1 MSDSIAHQKSSG
13 STALHK
19 GTTLHKGT
27 ALQSLQSLQFSQSLP
42 SLQSLFDGTLRN
54 SSGNITN
61 TLLVYGAPNTG
72 KTQFAVRA
80 MIAGYHHWQ
89 HGITAMAVQ
98 NRNLAANI
106 DNIIIR
112 EIGVIEQSRPVG
124 TLASLAFRIISAY
137 CNSQHKPHPKLL
149 NGAEQDA
156 LLRKVVR
163 AHIEHVSRGD
173 NGDCAVCQLFQDYF
187 GTPLWVAPLTCAGND
202 SAVVSAAA
210 PNLSVGSAV
219 GSAVGS
225 SVGSSSDSFLSSA
238 SRSQCEVS
246 NAFIHQLRDMLAR
259 LDELGVSDAAD
270 EQTVLRSLDVAK
282 SHAEAENMLPT
293 SVLIDRRSTQWRLVF
308 ALRSEYRDMLADT
321 YQGSFRLDASQ
332 LLVEGAKAARKL
344 SDISVAAAN
353 SAIPVLLVIDDY
365 QDITLAGLSFIE
377 TLSKLGTRLVLIA
390 NPDESV
396 QTFRGAYPD
405 YAISAALHELHASEQ
420 RLQYVISDDSS
431 SDSSDD
437 SLVDN
442 SSSSVGSASFAGSS
456 ARQPQA
462 PSMRDL
468 LAARVSLS
476 LTSQFNTTVALPNR
490 PWKMPAFVGALPLQS
505 LNQLENQLE
514 NQPQNLQ
521 HPQNLQEYLRLDEDG
536 TVNTALYRSQR
547 EELDAVIW
555 QMKHAHV
562 KNHRKWSDMALIA
575 HDNATVRLFG
585 EQLRQDGVPVR
596 YSSVTRPLKDEPFVQ
611 GLFALIELAQFVQR
625 CIAGNFT
632 ACVVEQIQRGSS
644 LQHIAS
650 WVQSCVKHIMDS
662 PLASIVRNNSADG
675 NGDLETPAQL
685 KNVESLM
692 RSLASLS
699 AVLDEQKD
707 ENNELSNHN
716 IPLRKLMDSW
726 DEFKSNLKNASHNSS
741 HDDSHGNVVI
751 NLDNNTNEDMRAL
764 SLDACYLLCVADVA
778 HCNTDSQQSDSTVLH
793 LLQNMA
799 PRNPHVASFVTIWNN
814 VRTLA
819 LRFTAHPDLRNAQYA
834 LGEAWN
840 VCNVAERWQRT
851 ALQHNRDGYRAND
864 RLDAAM
870 RLFDY
875 VASYSDELSNGFETD
890 LRNNRD
896 SSASA
901 ETDVVVS
908 ADISDFIAQVRGME
922 IEADSLAHVAPVP
935 DAVTLT
941 TPAGAAGKHWRF
953 VWMPTLQQRVWPN
966 LASRSTMFGA
976 ESLTSIVLDSKQRT
990 MNQQHGDSNQ
1000 AEQSQLLLPVSL
1012 QLLAANDKSVV
1023 FAGEQRSFLLAITR
1037 ATESLYMSAQYSDS
1051 AVPSDFLYYYL
1062 PERYY
1067 NNEHSR
1073 TPFTDFTIPFAGLDM
1088 DVRGLVCAARAKLV
1102 REAVGKNT
1110 CDTANESSG
1119 VLDAIQALRLLRE
1132 SGVDCAHTAPW
1143 DFMSEITENSSAE
1156 PTSAGNSSARNSST
1170 ENVSVEN
1177 AVTKN
1182 NSVIV
1187 SLSPSAVD
1195 SLWACPVCG
1204 LLNRQ
1209 LAGPQPGSAATYFG
1223 TLIHETARWASE
1235 DQHYDMPETAV
1246 DETAVDET
1254 VVDET
1259 SADDTAVDEAASAS
1273 SSKPASTTHSA
1284 DSSPYASQVSRIN
1297 SIANHM
1303 EQYYASI
1310 APELADIRDI
1320 KERYSALSRQ
1330 SNISRALHT
1339 IAQYFVTS
1347 FDQSTYRLDAKKSDD
1362 GVLELLTPSE
1372 KSLESSIGK
1381 LAQAYCEMP
1390 TSAHFGFD
1398 DITRVLNN
1406 TLTAA
1411 NLQTVSK
1418 HDAFGLMGALVGG
1431 WPDGACEDLQLHIHG
1446 RIDRLEKRKNADGSE
1461 NIRLL
1466 DYKTGKVP
1474 SATGVFNDLQLVCYQ
1489 LALLFAD
1496 ENPLISAANAP
1507 TIARSVLFHVVDND
1521 YPAQD
1526 HSVAEN
1532 LYQPP
1537 LCIAQALNNQPLET
1551 RAGFKTMS
1559 RLLDCPQLEEIMKT
1573 CPKGVSEQAWQ
1584 SFRCLSETAKWS
1596 LTMISRVFYAAA
1608 AVCSQQIIARPT
1620 SEHLKYCRAKQV
1632 CPACAG
1638 RIDTVYEVRQS

>member
-1 MSDSIAHQKSSG
+1 MCEDS
-13 STALHK
+13 
-19 GTTLHKGT
+19 
-27 ALQSLQSLQFSQSLP
+27 ALQA
-42 SLQSLFDGTLRN
+42 LFDGTLRN
-54 SSGNITN
+54 CAGNLTS

-80 MIAGYHHWQ
+80 TIAGYQRWPHS
-89 HGITAMAVQ
+89 ITAMAVQ
-98 NRNLAANI
+98 NRNLAASI

-112 EIGVIEQSRPVG
+112 SIGVSEQSRPVG
-124 TLASLAFRIISAY
+124 TLESLAFRIISAN
-137 CNSQHKPHPKLL
+137 CKLQHKPNPKLL

-163 AHIEHVSRGD
+163 EHIEHVFRGD
-173 NGDCAVCQLFQDYF
+173 NGDCDVCQLFQDYF
-187 GTPLWVAPLTCAGND
+187 GTPLWVSPLTGVGND
-202 SAVVSAAA
+202 SDASL
-210 PNLSVGSAV
+210 NSKDSGGSVET
-219 GSAVGS
+219 S
-225 SVGSSSDSFLSSA
+225 SVENSNVETGNDEDSNV
-238 SRSQCEVS
+238 ETS
-246 NAFIHQLRDMLAR
+246 NAFMHQLRDMLAR
-259 LDELGVSDAAD
+259 LDELGINDSSD
-270 EQTVLRSLDVAK
+270 EQSVLDSLDFAK
-282 SHAEAENMLPT
+282 STAESENILPT
-293 SVLIDRRSTQWRLVF
+293 SLLVNRRSTQWRLVF
-308 ALRSEYRDMLADT
+308 ALRSEYRKMLADT
-321 YQGSFRLDASQ
+321 YKGSFRLDASE
-332 LLVEGAKAARKL
+332 LLVEGSKAARL
-344 SDISVAAAN
+344 LGEASNVN
-353 SAIPVLLVIDDY
+353 SSEIPALLVVDDY
-365 QDITLAGLSFIE
+365 QDITLAGLSFVE
-377 TLSKLGTRLVLIA
+377 TLLNLGTRLVLIA

-405 YAISAALHELHASEQ
+405 YAISAALRVFNAAEQ
-420 RLQYVISDDSS
+420 TLEYAIS
-431 SDSSDD
+431 SDSSVSSALTSD
-437 SLVDN
+437 
-442 SSSSVGSASFAGSS
+442 SSSNQIS
-456 ARQPQA
+456 A

-476 LTSQFNTTVALPNR
+476 LTSQLSTTVALPNR
-490 PWKMPAFVGALPLQS
+490 PWKMPAFVGAFPLQP
-505 LNQLENQLE
+505 LNQLTDQLTDHLTNQTADQPQAQNQENTQ

-521 HPQNLQEYLRLDEDG
+521 NSQNLQKYLRLDEDG

-547 EELDAVIW
+547 EELDSVIW
-555 QMKHAHV
+555 QMKHSHV
-562 KNHRKWSDMALIA
+562 KNNRKWSDMALIA
-575 HDNATVRLFG
+575 HDNSTVRLFG
-585 EQLRQDGVPVR
+585 EQLRADGVPVR
-596 YSSVTRPLKDEPFVQ
+596 YSLVTRPLKDEPFVQ
-611 GLFALIELAQFVQR
+611 GLFALIELAQFAQR
-625 CIAGNFT
+625 CISGNFVS
-632 ACVVEQIQRGSS
+632 CILDKIQRGKS
-644 LQHIAS
+644 LKNIAS
-650 WVQSCVKHIMDS
+650 WIQSRVKCIMES
-662 PLASIVRNNSADG
+662 PLASIVRSTRDYRGSDYNSRDYNNHSYD
-675 NGDLETPAQL
+675 DLDFETPSQL

-707 ENNELSNHN
+707 ENNSLSNQN
-716 IPLRKLMDSW
+716 IPLRKLKDSW
-726 DEFKSNLKNASHNSS
+726 DEFRSNLNNASNNSS
-741 HDDSHGNVVI
+741 NGDSNVNLVI
-751 NLDNNTNEDMRAL
+751 NLDDDINEDMSAL
-764 SLDACYLLCVADVA
+764 SLEACYLLCFADVA
-778 HCNTDSQQSDSTVLH
+778 HCNTDSQQSDSTVLSI
-793 LLQNMA
+793 LQNMA
-799 PRNPHVASFVTIWNN
+799 PRNPNVAAFVKIWKN
-814 VRTLA
+814 VQTLA
-819 LRFTAHPDLRNAQYA
+819 LKFASRPDLRNAKYA

-840 VCNVAERWQRT
+840 VCNVAERWQRM
-851 ALQHNRDGYRAND
+851 ALQHNREGYRAND

-875 VASYSDELSNGFETD
+875 VSSYSDEKSYGFEAD
-890 LRNNRD
+890 LQN
-896 SSASA
+896 SSVSLDFDDENSA
-901 ETDVVVS
+901 LP

-922 IEADSLAHVAPVP
+922 IEADSLARVAPVP

-941 TPAGAAGKHWRF
+941 TPAGAAGKHWPL

-976 ESLTSIVLDSKQRT
+976 ESLASIMLDSSKRA
-990 MNQQHGDSNQ
+990 MSQQLNANATNKLSNSPLFIS
-1000 AEQSQLLLPVSL
+1000 AN
-1012 QLLAANDKSVV
+1012 LLAANDKSAV
-1023 FAGEQRSFLLAITR
+1023 FAGEQRSFLLSITR
-1037 ATESLYMSAQYSDS
+1037 ATESLYISAQYSDS

-1132 SGVDCAHTAPW
+1132 SGVDCAHTAQW
-1143 DFMSEITENSSAE
+1143 DFMSEITGN
-1156 PTSAGNSSARNSST
+1156 TSTGNISI
-1170 ENVSVEN
+1170 ENVSIEN

-1362 GVLELLTPSE
+1362 GVLELFTPSE

-1496 ENPLISAANAP
+1496 ENPLISASHAP

-1573 CPKGVSEQAWQ
+1573 CPKSVSEQAWQ

-1608 AVCSQQIIARPT
+1608 AVRSQQIIARPT

>member
-1 MSDSIAHQKSSG
+1 MCEDS
-13 STALHK
+13 
-19 GTTLHKGT
+19 
-27 ALQSLQSLQFSQSLP
+27 ALQA
-42 SLQSLFDGTLRN
+42 LFDGTLRN
-54 SSGNITN
+54 CAGNLTS
-61 TLLVYGAPNTG
+61 TLLVCGAPNTG

-80 MIAGYHHWQ
+80 TIAGYQRWPHN
-89 HGITAMAVQ
+89 ITAMAVQ
-98 NRNLAANI
+98 NRNLAASI

-112 EIGVIEQSRPVG
+112 SIGVSEQSRPVG
-124 TLASLAFRIISAY
+124 TLESLAFRIISAN
-137 CNSQHKPHPKLL
+137 CKLQHKPNPKLL

-163 AHIEHVSRGD
+163 AHIEHVFRGD
-173 NGDCAVCQLFQDYF
+173 NGDCDVCQLFQDYF
-187 GTPLWVAPLTCAGND
+187 GTPLWVSPLTGSGND
-202 SAVVSAAA
+202 SDASLNSKNASG
-210 PNLSVGSAV
+210 SVETRSV
-219 GSAVGS
+219 ETS
-225 SVGSSSDSFLSSA
+225 SVETGNIETSDDEDSNV
-238 SRSQCEVS
+238 ETS
-246 NAFIHQLRDMLAR
+246 NAFMHQLRDMLAR
-259 LDELGVSDAAD
+259 LDELGINDSSD
-270 EQTVLRSLDVAK
+270 EQSVLDSLDFAK
-282 SHAEAENMLPT
+282 STAESENILPT
-293 SVLIDRRSTQWRLVF
+293 SLLVNRRSTQWRLVF
-308 ALRSEYRDMLADT
+308 ALRSEYRKMLAET
-321 YQGSFRLDASQ
+321 YKGSFRLDASE
-332 LLVEGAKAARKL
+332 LLVEGSKAARSL
-344 SDISVAAAN
+344 GEASNVDS
-353 SAIPVLLVIDDY
+353 SEIPALLVVDDY
-365 QDITLAGLSFIE
+365 HDITLAGLSFVE
-377 TLSKLGTRLVLIA
+377 TLLNLGTRLVLIA

-405 YAISAALHELHASEQ
+405 YAISVALRVFNAAEQ
-420 RLQYVISDDSS
+420 TLEYAIS
-431 SDSSDD
+431 SDSSDSSD
-437 SLVDN
+437 SSVSSAVTSD
-442 SSSSVGSASFAGSS
+442 SSSNQIS
-456 ARQPQA
+456 A

-476 LTSQFNTTVALPNR
+476 LTSQLSTTVALPNR
-490 PWKMPAFVGALPLQS
+490 PWKMPAFVGAFPLQP
-505 LNQLENQLE
+505 LNQLTDQITDQPQVQKQENTQ

-521 HPQNLQEYLRLDEDG
+521 NSQNLQKYLRLDEDG

-547 EELDAVIW
+547 EELDSVIW
-555 QMKHAHV
+555 QMKHSHV

-575 HDNATVRLFG
+575 HDNSTVRLFG
-585 EQLRQDGVPVR
+585 EQLRADGVPVR
-596 YSSVTRPLKDEPFVQ
+596 YSLVTRPLKDEPFVQ
-611 GLFALIELAQFVQR
+611 GLFALIELAQFAQR
-625 CIAGNFT
+625 CISGNFVS
-632 ACVVEQIQRGSS
+632 CILDKIQRDKS
-644 LQHIAS
+644 LKNIAA
-650 WVQSCVKHIMDS
+650 WIQSRVKCIMES
-662 PLASIVRNNSADG
+662 PLASIVRSTRDYGGSDYNSCDYNNHSY
-675 NGDLETPAQL
+675 GDLDFETPSQL

-707 ENNELSNHN
+707 ENNSFSNQN

-726 DEFKSNLKNASHNSS
+726 NEFRSNLNSASNNSS
-741 HDDSHGNVVI
+741 NGDSNVNVVI
-751 NLDNNTNEDMRAL
+751 NLDDDANEDMRTL
-764 SLDACYLLCVADVA
+764 SLEACYLLCFADVA
-778 HCNTDSQQSDSTVLH
+778 HCNTDSQQSDSTVLNI
-793 LLQNMA
+793 LQNMA
-799 PRNPHVASFVTIWNN
+799 PRNLHVAAFAKIWKN
-814 VRTLA
+814 VQTLA
-819 LRFTAHPDLRNAQYA
+819 LKFASRSDLRNAKYA

-851 ALQHNRDGYRAND
+851 ALQHNREGYRAND

-875 VASYSDELSNGFETD
+875 VSSYSDEASYGFEAD
-890 LRNNRD
+890 LQN
-896 SSASA
+896 SSASLDFDDENSA
-901 ETDVVVS
+901 LP

-922 IEADSLAHVAPVP
+922 IEADSLARVAPVP

-941 TPAGAAGKHWRF
+941 TPAGAAGKHWPL

-976 ESLTSIVLDSKQRT
+976 ESLASIMLDSSKRA
-990 MNQQHGDSNQ
+990 MSQQLNANATNKLSNSPLFIS
-1000 AEQSQLLLPVSL
+1000 AN
-1012 QLLAANDKSVV
+1012 LLAANDKSAV
-1023 FAGEQRSFLLAITR
+1023 FAGEQRSFLLSITR
-1037 ATESLYMSAQYSDS
+1037 ATESLYISAQYSDS

-1067 NNEHSR
+1067 NNENSR
-1073 TPFTDFTIPFAGLDM
+1073 TPFTDFKIPFAGLDM

-1102 REAVGKNT
+1102 RDAAGRNN
-1110 CDTANESSG
+1110 CDNANENSG
-1119 VLDAIQALRLLRE
+1119 VLDAAKALRLLRE
-1132 SGVDCAHTAPW
+1132 SGVDCADCSQW
-1143 DFMSEITENSSAE
+1143 DFMSEITENSSVE
-1156 PTSAGNSSARNSST
+1156 NSSEKNISAENISAKSNST
-1170 ENVSVEN
+1170 V
-1177 AVTKN
+1177 
-1182 NSVIV
+1182 V

-1235 DQHYDMPETAV
+1235 NKHYDFMNTELEESAV
-1246 DETAVDET
+1246 KEVESKEVSVENSLDSQY
-1254 VVDET
+1254 
-1259 SADDTAVDEAASAS
+1259 SA
-1273 SSKPASTTHSA
+1273 
-1284 DSSPYASQVSRIN
+1284 QVSRIN
-1297 SIANHM
+1297 EIANRM
-1303 EQYYASI
+1303 EEYYESI
-1310 APELADIRDI
+1310 APELADIRDA

-1347 FDQSTYRLDAKKSDD
+1347 FSQETYNLDAKKSDD
-1362 GVLELLTPSE
+1362 GVVESLTPSE
-1372 KSLESSIGK
+1372 KSLESSIGS
-1381 LAQAYCEMP
+1381 LLEACCEMP

-1398 DITRVLNN
+1398 DIARVLNN
-1406 TLTAA
+1406 TFKVA
-1411 NLQTVSK
+1411 NLQTVSVR
-1418 HDAFGLMGALVGG
+1418 DCYELMGALVGG

-1474 SATGVFNDLQLVCYQ
+1474 PSTGVFNDLQLVCYQ

-1496 ENPLISAANAP
+1496 ENPLISASNAP

-1537 LCIAQALNNQPLET
+1537 LCIANALNNQPLES
-1551 RAGFKTMS
+1551 RAGFKNMA

-1573 CPKGVSEQAWQ
+1573 CPNNVSDQAWQ

-1608 AVCSQQIIARPT
+1608 AVRSKQIIAHPT
-1620 SEHLKYCRAKQV
+1620 SQHLKYCRAKQV